1 MIMSKIKVMT
11 IVGTRPEIIRLSRV
25 IAVLEDVTRH
35 VLVHTG
41 QNYDYELNGIFF
53 KDLGVPQPRHYLNAA
68 GGNAAE
74 TIGKIIAK
82 VDTVLEKVRPEA
94 VLVLGD
100 TNSCLAVI
108 PAKRRKI

>member
-1 MIMSKIKVMT
+1 MPNKIRVIT

-25 IAVLEDVTRH
+25 IAVLEQVTDD

-41 QNYDYELNGIFF
+41 QNYEYELNGVFF
-53 KDLGVPQPRHYLNAA
+53 KDLGPPEPTHFLKAA
-68 GGNAAE
+68 GGTPAE
-74 TIGKIIAK
+74 TIANTIARTD
-82 VDTVLEKVRPEA
+82 VVLQKETPEA

-108 PAKRRKI
+108 D